1 MPLLQKLY
9 STFGSKILIEPLIV
23 DLKHRGVD
31 TSTKTL
37 DLTEGEKAIFRD
49 LIHAHVAV
57 LLSSVHAVSDTP
69 DHAGSCAAEL
79 DVILAESGS
88 VEHGIERGDLV
99 DLHGFHFQNLSD
111 FVHSRKCKEIVV
123 LLLSDE
129 KDWNN
134 G

>member
-31 TSTKTL
+31 TSAKTL
-37 DLTEGEKAIFRD
+37 YLTEGEEAIFGD

-57 LLSSVHAVSDTP
+57 LLSSVHAVSDAP
-69 DHAGSCAAEL
+69 DHARSCATEL
-79 DVILAESGS
+79 DVILAKSGP
-88 VEHGIERGDLV
+88 VEHSIERGNLV

-111 FVHSRKCKEIVV
+111 FVHS
-123 LLLSDE
+123 
-129 KDWNN
+129 
-134 G
+134 